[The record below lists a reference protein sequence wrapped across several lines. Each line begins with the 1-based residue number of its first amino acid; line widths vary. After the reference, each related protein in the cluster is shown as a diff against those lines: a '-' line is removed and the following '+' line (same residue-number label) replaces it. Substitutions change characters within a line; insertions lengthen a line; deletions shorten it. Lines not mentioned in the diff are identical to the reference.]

1 MADEKKAVIVIQTV
15 YENKGE
21 LQAKKG
27 MSDLTKKA
35 NEMGNATASATKE
48 GENGF
53 NLFAKAAAGV
63 VARIAAFKSVFSFFT
78 PSIAAFQD
86 NVRSV
91 NMLAAAY
98 KNVGY
103 TAAGAMEQAKAFASE
118 MQSMTGIADEKFLDA
133 QRTLANYKVV
143 GTQAQEAIRA
153 AYALSANQGME
164 FEAALML
171 IARAAVGSTSTLSRY
186 GIVLDQNVKEGDKFE
201 AVLKQ
206 INEQFGASS
215 QATMG
220 DAITKTNAL
229 KESWGDFKEQV
240 GAGLSEA
247 FVPLLGYLTDGVLLL
262 QKLFTAGGNYFDAA
276 FGWIQTLVSGG
287 KTAFLGL
294 AAVAVKSL
302 NQIISVGSKLHLIP
316 KGVAEAA
323 QRADDC
329 ISQATKDAAHQT
341 AVLNGMRRGIT
352 EIWPEEKKITEAQ
365 ERQLKLNAE
374 QVNGKRDLAQAA
386 ADVVAEE
393 KKATEETEKRIEA
406 IKRNAGVGARDTLSG
421 WTTPEM
427 ENEQTRADSL
437 SAGDMFSGQTAQ
449 FSGLQDIDFLE
460 EQLAAQR
467 DKKLEY
473 LQAELGDTEE
483 YEQAKNEVLA
493 QFNTEQ
499 AKLEQQRAKQNQQ
512 TMGTIFSNLISL
524 SSSSNKKLA
533 AIGKA
538 AGIAQATISTYQGAA
553 NALANVPYPLNFAAA
568 ASVVAAGLMQVAN
581 IAGVELAN
589 GGLVKAVTGGVPA
602 VIGEGGSDEAV
613 LPLDNSRAMRRI
625 GGAIAA
631 ESDSAGLAG
640 AITVNVNVTAGG
652 GLTAFLN
659 ELTEATQNGVTE
671 ALRYA
676 NVAVKAGNEQ
686 SGYSV

>member
-1 MADEKKAVIVIQTV
+1 MANENKVIIPIEST
-15 YENKGE
+15 YNNKGE
-21 LQAKKG
+21 VEAKKG
-27 MSDLTKKA
+27 LRSLQKNTEEVNKA
-35 NEMGNATASATKE
+35 SVKIGKNASGCFSALGSAIAKV
-48 GENGF
+48 GGAI
-53 NLFAKAAAGV
+53 LGAKAV
-63 VARIAAFKSVFSFFT
+63 WDFFS
-78 PSIAAFQD
+78 SSLSAYHE

-186 GIVLDQNVKEGDKFE
+186 GIVLDQNIKEGDKFE

-206 INEQFGASS
+206 INEQFGASA
-215 QATMG
+215 QAAMG
-220 DAITKTNAL
+220 DSISKVNAL
-229 KESWGDFKEQV
+229 KENWGDFKENIGSLIEPLV
-240 GAGLSEA
+240 GPVLSFLNSA
-247 FVPLLGYLTDGVLLL
+247 IDG
-262 QKLFTAGGNYFDAA
+262 FTF
-276 FGWIQTLVSGG
+276 
-287 KTAFLGL
+287 FLGSGKM
-294 AAVAVKSL
+294 AF
-302 NQIISVGSKLHLIP
+302 
-316 KGVAEAA
+316 KGVAYFAVNAATLIQQAFFNALGIVGEKLAYVLNLFNKIPGVEIASAKGVSEWAQSMRAAAEEASRA
-323 QRADDC
+323 QKANADDMAKYF
-329 ISQATKDAAHQT
+329 SFSKNAT
-341 AVLNGMRRGIT
+341 
-352 EIWPEEKKITEAQ
+352 EEQ

-421 WTTPEM
+421 WSTPEM

-553 NALANVPYPLNFAAA
+553 NALAQVPYPLNFAAA

-631 ESDSAGLAG
+631 ESAPAGLAG
-640 AITVNVNVTAGG
+640 AVTVNVNVTASG
-652 GLTAFLN
+652 GLPAFLN

>member
-1 MADEKKAVIVIQTV
+1 MADEQKAVIVIQTV

-21 LQAKKG
+21 VQAKKG
-27 MSDLTKKA
+27 MNDLTKKA
-35 NEMGNATASATKE
+35 DEMGKATVTATKE
-48 GENGF
+48 GANGF
-53 NLFAKAAAGV
+53 SLFAKAAAGV
-63 VARIAAFKSVFSFFT
+63 VARIAAFKGVFGFFT
-78 PSIAAFQD
+78 SSISAFQE
-86 NVRSV
+86 NARSV

-103 TAAGAMEQAKAFASE
+103 TASGAMEQAQAFASE
-118 MQSMTGIADEKFLDA
+118 MQNATGLADEKFLDA
-133 QRTLANYKVV
+133 QRTLANYQVV

-153 AYALSANQGME
+153 AYALSANKGTE
-164 FEAALML
+164 FEAALMS
-171 IARAAVGSTSTLSRY
+171 IARAAAGSTSTLRGY
-186 GIVLDQNVKEGDKFE
+186 GIVLDQSIKEGDKFE

-206 INEQFGASS
+206 INEQFGASA

-247 FVPLLGYLTDGVLLL
+247 FVPLVGYLTDGVQLL

-276 FGWIQTLVSGG
+276 FGWIQTLASGG

-302 NQIISVGSKLHLIP
+302 SQIISVGSKLRLIP

-323 QRADDC
+323 QRADDW

-341 AVLNGMRRGIT
+341 AVLNRMTRSVSD
-352 EIWPEEKKITEAQ
+352 IWPEEKKTTEEQ
-365 ERQLKLNAE
+365 NKQLKLNAD
-374 QVNGKRDLAQAA
+374 QVNGKRALAKAA
-386 ADVVAEE
+386 AGVTEEE
-393 KKATEETEKRIEA
+393 KKAADEAAKRLES
-406 IKRNAGVGARDTLSG
+406 IKRNAGVGTRDTLSG
-421 WTTPEM
+421 WTT
-427 ENEQTRADSL
+427 NEAEDERTRADSL
-437 SAGDMFSGQTAQ
+437 SAGDILSGQTAQ
-449 FSGLQDIDFLE
+449 FSGLQNIDFLE

-467 DKKLEY
+467 EKKLEY

-483 YEQAKNEVLA
+483 YEAAKNEVLE

-499 AKLEQQRAKQNQQ
+499 LRLEQQRAKQNQQ

-553 NALANVPYPLNFAAA
+553 NALAQVPFPLNFAAM
-568 ASVVAAGLMQVAN
+568 ASVIAAGLMQVSN

-613 LPLDNSRAMRRI
+613 LPLSNKTAMRQI
-625 GGAIAA
+625 GGAIA
-631 ESDSAGLAG
+631 EQSDAGLG
-640 AITVNVNVTAGG
+640 GVVINQTINVTAGESLLSDITDAVELG
-652 GLTAFLN
+652 TAD
-659 ELTEATQNGVTE
+659 
-671 ALRYA
+671 ALRFA
-676 NVAVKAGNEQ
+676 RVTVRRGEA
-686 SGYSV
+686 